1 MESAELIAI
10 LREVRERV
18 RAQRPETSSGAPD
31 LPLPDLMPLVR
42 ARDSALGKVAAIG
55 TVNPRPGGLAN
66 SLVQAWKRLVAR
78 VLDWHVREQVEFNR
92 QVLACVDAAIEAL
105 NEDNRALVE
114 LGSRIAAA
122 QENLR
127 AAQESL
133 RQDIQAAQ
141 ESLGQ
146 DIEAAQESLGQDIQ
160 AAQEGLGR
168 DIKATQEGLGQEIQ
182 MVQESLAPELADIR
196 KHWAEWRAGWEYKLA
211 QNEIQFLRSVA
222 DLQGAFQHRT
232 TLMDTS
238 FRETVRTQHADFMT
252 ALERSVGDIQKRLWL
267 EFERTI
273 HSELRVI
280 RQRSQVLAAGGAPGP
295 AGTPPPALPVPGT
308 SQASA
313 PAILDFARFAECFR
327 GSEEYVKAV
336 QRQYLQNFKECQS
349 VLDIG
354 CGRGEFLEIMREAG
368 IPAVGIDLSRESVA
382 ICRLKGLQAE
392 TADLF
397 TYLAGLPEES
407 LDGIFCAQVV
417 EHLPPGRL
425 PEMIQLC
432 ASRLMRNGVVAIETP
447 NPGCLAIFATHFYLD
462 PTHARPVPHPLLA
475 FYLEEFGVGVM
486 EVRKLAPAVESMPS
500 LGSLP
505 EAFRDAFFGGLD
517 YAIIGKKF

>member
-1 MESAELIAI
+1 VESAELIAI

-18 RAQRPETSSGAPD
+18 REQRPEGVPVA
-31 LPLPDLMPLVR
+31 DLMGLVH

-55 TVNPRPGGLAN
+55 TVNPRSGGLAN

-78 VLDWHVREQVEFNR
+78 VLDWHVREQVQFNR
-92 QVLACVDAAIEAL
+92 QVLGCVDAAIEAL

-114 LGSRIAAA
+114 LGNRIAAAVGAA

-133 RQDIQAAQ
+133 RHDIQAAQ
-141 ESLGQ
+141 DRLGR
-146 DIEAAQESLGQDIQ
+146 DIT
-160 AAQEGLGR
+160 AAQEGLS
-168 DIKATQEGLGQEIQ
+168 QEIQ
-182 MVQESLAPELADIR
+182 MVQESLGPEMADIR
-196 KHWAEWRAGWEYKLA
+196 KHWAEWRAGWEHKLA

-222 DLQGAFQHRT
+222 DLQGAFQHRAS
-232 TLMDTS
+232 LMDMS
-238 FRETVRTQHADFMT
+238 FRETVRGQHADFT
-252 ALERSVGDIQKRLWL
+252 GALERSAVEIQKRLWL

-273 HSELRVI
+273 HAELRLI
-280 RQRSQVLAAGGAPGP
+280 RQRSQVMAVDAVGAVHPATHGQAAR
-295 AGTPPPALPVPGT
+295 PVQEP
-308 SQASA
+308 A
-313 PAILDFARFAECFR
+313 PAIDLARFALCFR
-327 GSEEYVKAV
+327 GSEEYVKAG
-336 QRQYLQNFKECQS
+336 QRQYVANFEGCQN

-354 CGRGEFLEIMREAG
+354 CGRGEFLEIMREAN
-368 IPAVGIDLSRESVA
+368 IPAVGIDLSGESVA

-417 EHLPPGRL
+417 EHLPPERL

-432 ASRLMRNGVVAIETP
+432 ASRLGRNGVMVIETP
-447 NPGCLAIFATHFYLD
+447 NPECLAIFATHFYLD

-475 FYLEEFGVGVM
+475 FYLEECGVGIL

-500 LGSLP
+500 LASLP
-505 EAFRDAFFGGLD
+505 EAFREAFFGGLD
-517 YAIIGKKF
+517 YAIIGKKL

>member
-1 MESAELIAI
+1 VESAELIAI

-18 RAQRPETSSGAPD
+18 RAQRPETSASPAGIPVA
-31 LPLPDLMPLVR
+31 DLMGLVH

-55 TVNPRPGGLAN
+55 TVNPRGGGLGN
-66 SLVQAWKRLVAR
+66 SVVQAWKRLVAR

-114 LGSRIAAA
+114 LGSRLAGAVGAA
-122 QENLR
+122 QESLR

-141 ESLGQ
+141 ERLGQ
-146 DIEAAQESLGQDIQ
+146 DIKAA
-160 AAQEGLGR
+160 R
-168 DIKATQEGLGQEIQ
+168 EGLGQEIQ
-182 MVQESLAPELADIR
+182 MVQESLGPELADIR
-196 KHWAEWRAGWEYKLA
+196 KHWAEWRAGWEHKLA

-238 FRETVRTQHADFMT
+238 FRETVRGQHADFMG
-252 ALERSVGDIQKRLWL
+252 ALERSAVDIQKRLWL

-273 HSELRVI
+273 HAELRII
-280 RQRSQVLAAGGAPGP
+280 RQRAQVLTAGDVGAGHPATHGQVAQPLP
-295 AGTPPPALPVPGT
+295 AGPDSTPM
-308 SQASA
+308 
-313 PAILDFARFAECFR
+313 AIDLARFALCFR
-327 GSEEYVKAV
+327 GSEEYVKAG
-336 QRQYLQNFKECQS
+336 QRQYAPSFEGCQN

-354 CGRGEFLEIMREAG
+354 CGRGEFLEIMREAN

-382 ICRLKGLQAE
+382 ICRLKGLEAE

-397 TYLAGLPEES
+397 TYVAGLPEES

-417 EHLPPGRL
+417 EHLPPERL
-425 PEMIQLC
+425 AEMIQLC
-432 ASRLMRNGVVAIETP
+432 AGRLGRNGVMVIETP
-447 NPGCLAIFATHFYLD
+447 NPECLAIFATHFYLD
-462 PTHARPVPHPLLA
+462 PTHARPIPHPLLA
-475 FYLEEFGVGVM
+475 FYLEESGVGIM

-500 LGSLP
+500 LDSLP
-505 EAFRDAFFGGLD
+505 EAFREAFFGGLD
-517 YAIIGKKF
+517 YAIIGKKL

>member
-1 MESAELIAI
+1 VESAELIAI

-18 RAQRPETSSGAPD
+18 RGQRPEGVPVA
-31 LPLPDLMPLVR
+31 DLMGLVH

-55 TVNPRPGGLAN
+55 TVNPRGGGLGN
-66 SLVQAWKRLVAR
+66 SVVQAWKRLVAR

-105 NEDNRALVE
+105 NEDNRVLVE
-114 LGSRIAAA
+114 LGNRLTAAVGAA

-133 RQDIQAAQ
+133 GRDIQAAQ
-141 ESLGQ
+141 ERLGR
-146 DIEAAQESLGQDIQ
+146 DIQ
-160 AAQEGLGR
+160 AAQEGLG
-168 DIKATQEGLGQEIQ
+168 QEIQ
-182 MVQESLAPELADIR
+182 EVKLVQESLGPEMADIR
-196 KHWAEWRAGWEYKLA
+196 KHWAEWRAGWEHKLA

-222 DLQGAFQHRT
+222 DLQGAFQHRA
-232 TLMDTS
+232 TLMDMS
-238 FRETVRTQHADFMT
+238 FRETVRGQHADFT
-252 ALERSVGDIQKRLWL
+252 GALERSAVEIQKRLWL

-273 HSELRVI
+273 HAELRLI
-280 RQRSQVLAAGGAPGP
+280 RQRSQVVAVDAVGVGHP
-295 AGTPPPALPVPGT
+295 ATHGQVARPVQEP
-308 SQASA
+308 A
-313 PAILDFARFAECFR
+313 PAIDWARFALCFR
-327 GSEEYVKAV
+327 GSEEYVKAG
-336 QRQYLQNFKECQS
+336 QRQYVANFEGCQN

-354 CGRGEFLEIMREAG
+354 CGRGEFLEIMREAN
-368 IPAVGIDLSRESVA
+368 IPAVGIDLSGESVA

-417 EHLPPGRL
+417 EHLPPERL

-432 ASRLMRNGVVAIETP
+432 AGRLGRNGVMVIETP
-447 NPGCLAIFATHFYLD
+447 NPECLAIFATHFYLD
-462 PTHARPVPHPLLA
+462 PTHARPIPHKLLA
-475 FYLEEFGVGVM
+475 FYLEESGVGVM

-500 LGSLP
+500 LDLLP
-505 EAFRDAFFGGLD
+505 EAFREAFFGGLD
-517 YAIIGKKF
+517 YAIIGKKL